1 MLTANQIYI
10 FSLIPIIAAVIQIN
24 LKKAELNPKIIF
36 LIIFIVLFAT
46 TKFHFRYNIDRKF
59 HDLENIDK
67 NLAIKA
73 NYIHPNLNNLNWITK
88 NEEPNNEAKFFKN
101 CN

>member
-1 MLTANQIYI
+1 MSYL
-10 FSLIPIIAAVIQIN
+10 P
-24 LKKAELNPKIIF
+24 
-36 LIIFIVLFAT
+36 

-88 NEEPNNEAKFFKN
+88 NEEPNNEEILKMQLTRSVMKKEKLH
-101 CN
+101 